1 MISEL
6 NLFDS
11 IEFLEPKCP
20 RCRNKIDY
28 SVTTK
33 YDIREKAHI
42 CLKCGFVLR

>member
-20 RCRNKIDY
+20 RCSNKIDY
-28 SVTTK
+28 GVTTRYHTLK
-33 YDIREKAHI
+33 KAHV
-42 CLKCGFVLR
+42 CLNCGFVLR